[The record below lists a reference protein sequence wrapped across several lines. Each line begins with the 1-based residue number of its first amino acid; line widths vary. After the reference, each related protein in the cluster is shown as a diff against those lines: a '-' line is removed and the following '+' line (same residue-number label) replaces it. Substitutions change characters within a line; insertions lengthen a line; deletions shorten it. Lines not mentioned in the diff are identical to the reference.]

1 MSDFPGGGVTENL
14 ISSWGARCFAAAELR
29 AVNGMAQPASATYP
43 SANLAI
49 FIPIYTNVPFRAQGG
64 TWVNGSSVSGTADV
78 GFYTLTGTRIVSTGA
93 VTRSGASS
101 VQAQDFSAEVLVP
114 PGAYYLAFS
123 ASSGGANTAFLN
135 TSVTSAIGKP
145 AGLLQMASAHAL
157 PATATFAAWAS
168 TGYPICG
175 IYGA

>member
-1 MSDFPGGGVTENL
+1 MSDFPGGGVTEN
-14 ISSWGARCFAAAELR
+14 IITSYGSRCFAAAELR

-49 FIPIYTNVPFRAQGG
+49 FIPIFTLVPFRAQGG
-64 TWVNGSSVSGTADV
+64 IWVNGSSVTGTADLGV
-78 GFYTLTGTRIVSTGA
+78 YTLLGTRVVSTGA
-93 VTRSGASS
+93 TTRSGASS
-101 VQAQDFSAEVLVP
+101 VQGQDFAAEVLIP

-123 ASSGGANTAFLN
+123 ASSGAANTAFLN

-175 IYGA
+175 VYGA